1 MKLAIQSALVCATM
15 TTLAHA
21 QAPDSWIGKRVFTQY
36 GAVLKVGNVVVDDE
50 GRSADMAASGKARRS
65 VRTYRVERV
74 NGEWL
79 WLKDEK
85 SRVAGWVQSKW
96 VVPYEQAIEFYTNQI
111 RANPSSVNYIRRGT
125 IWSQKGEYD
134 IAIGDYNEAIR
145 LDPSSESAYCARG
158 YAWGNKKDYEHA
170 IADYNEAIRL
180 DPKDAWVYNNRG
192 SAWGNKK
199 DYEHAI
205 ADYNEAIRLD
215 PKYASAYHNRGIAW
229 SNKKDYEHA
238 IADYNEAIRLDP
250 KYVLAYYNRGNAW
263 DDKKDYDHAIADYNE
278 AIRLDPKDASP
289 YNGRAWLW
297 ATASDAKFRD
307 GKKAVESATKACELS
322 EWKERNHLGTLA
334 ACYAEAGDFD
344 EAVKWEEAAIKLTP
358 ESEAEEMK
366 GRNERLAL
374 YRDKKPYRQP

>member
-111 RANPSSVNYIRRGT
+111 RANPSSVNYIRRGN
-125 IWSQKGEYD
+125 IWLEKGEYD

-180 DPKDAWVYNNRG
+180 DPKDAWAYNNRG

-199 DYEHAI
+199 DYDHAI

-215 PKYASAYHNRGIAW
+215 PKDAWAYNNRGSAW
-229 SNKKDYEHA
+229 
-238 IADYNEAIRLDP
+238 L
-250 KYVLAYYNRGNAW
+250 
-263 DDKKDYDHAIADYNE
+263 DKKDYDHAIADYNE

>member
-21 QAPDSWIGKRVFTQY
+21 QGPDSWIGKRVFTQY

-180 DPKDAWVYNNRG
+180 DPKDAWAYNNRG
-192 SAWGNKK
+192 SAWGN
-199 DYEHAI
+199 
-205 ADYNEAIRLD
+205 
-215 PKYASAYHNRGIAW
+215 
-229 SNKKDYEHA
+229 
-238 IADYNEAIRLDP
+238 
-250 KYVLAYYNRGNAW
+250 
-263 DDKKDYDHAIADYNE
+263 KKDYDHAIADYNE